1 MENRIDMLK
10 SPLRPAWWFAAFIVV
25 VAAVG
30 VAILVGSLLSRLW

>member
-25 VAAVG
+25 AAVG